1 MQDMQNSMNWNS
13 EDPNLHSKS
22 ADLSYLPLNHFP
34 AVSLQ
39 DIQQWDMTG
48 EPKKPTE
55 ARPGFISEISA
66 DAVRETAGKPIPH
79 VNPTQ
84 WQLPNQSFLS
94 TGSPDRPAS
103 KHPKYPKY
111 PKPTVG
117 THSYGADPNNG
128 STSLSS
134 SDTLLTPEV
143 SHPIQA
149 KEKPTRYRK
158 VDGISRSPVMKN
170 FAVPPRNGISA
181 QRSISSSPLSSPFV
195 KQSSLWPRTQ
205 EFLREVERFDSQ
217 PLKQPTWDQMNL
229 QKFYYPKF
237 NSDVPPFGNRKSVS
251 PSSTATPLSNS
262 SSYKHSGPHVGKAL
276 SGEYVFM
283 DFHYITHQNPK
294 IPRAIPAPYS
304 FNDGRGTLDRIL
316 DNPHSTTNVYIRGF
330 HPNTTDAMIQQYG
343 SRFGEIETAKSIIDH
358 LTNTCKGYGFIKY
371 YNFVDAENCIRG
383 FYYRGYEAK
392 FAKLGHNARLKTL
405 GSPDNT
411 NLYVSNLPRKMND
424 AELAELFQYVN
435 PDFEVLSQKILRDS
449 QGISRGVGFARFKTP
464 QVCEK
469 VIECFHGKK
478 ISNGTD
484 FSILQLRYADTN
496 QQKMLKMETAH
507 RRMFKANEYNTVVY
521 GPGSP
526 YYFESPLSSISM
538 SSIRSYPGNQLPS
551 LSPNSHSFYPS
562 PKSPGDGNPN
572 SPYYF
577 QSNTSLQ
584 DSDLHSLG
592 KSSPVDQNGASWMRI
607 ETPERKK
614 NFSVNNGGNFP
625 NRSAAIGH
633 SDDVFSN

>member
-1 MQDMQNSMNWNS
+1 MNLCTIKPSSFFLLSTSSSYRHPSSPADKKSEISAGQTDHLSLNPSSKIFSKNPENIHNTTLHLTDNSKLIPACSMQLYNFPAPSFYAPYLGIYMQDMQNSMNWNS

-111 PKPTVG
+111 SKPTVG

-358 LTNTCKGYGFIKY
+358 LTNTCKGYVFLRLSAGDSNPLKTVLTRFRYGFIKY

-392 FAKLGHNARLKTL
+392 FAKVGSLALLHLIRIIADEQAAR
-405 GSPDNT
+405 
-411 NLYVSNLPRKMND
+411 
-424 AELAELFQYVN
+424 A
-435 PDFEVLSQKILRDS
+435 
-449 QGISRGVGFARFKTP
+449 
-464 QVCEK
+464 
-469 VIECFHGKK
+469 
-478 ISNGTD
+478 
-484 FSILQLRYADTN
+484 
-496 QQKMLKMETAH
+496 
-507 RRMFKANEYNTVVY
+507 
-521 GPGSP
+521 
-526 YYFESPLSSISM
+526 
-538 SSIRSYPGNQLPS
+538 
-551 LSPNSHSFYPS
+551 
-562 PKSPGDGNPN
+562 
-572 SPYYF
+572 
-577 QSNTSLQ
+577 
-584 DSDLHSLG
+584 
-592 KSSPVDQNGASWMRI
+592 
-607 ETPERKK
+607 
-614 NFSVNNGGNFP
+614 
-625 NRSAAIGH
+625 
-633 SDDVFSN
+633 